1 MMKSYVYSN
10 FSVPN
15 TDEGVNNEVGWEFFP
30 EYHKRKIPSK
40 VYLNKHFQKKMNKLC
55 VKTRSFIDFKTNYC

>member
-15 TDEGVNNEVGWEFFP
+15 TNEGVNNEVGWKFSPKGKFDQT
-30 EYHKRKIPSK
+30 S
-40 VYLNKHFQKKMNKLC
+40 
-55 VKTRSFIDFKTNYC
+55 T